1 MPEAPPIEPPQ
12 ASKPKPPVGDMQ
24 SVIMQSLA
32 QFAPTVR
39 GITGQDDSARKQ
51 AIEQHLRGL
60 ISEHG
65 FAVNDVRGE
74 KINVGGQWIDTMQD
88 IANGQ
93 GGGAAIPQWLV
104 EDGSGCGWP
113 VVWPGR
119 HGRVFGGGSDD
130 GCFLAAVN
138 ARAGATT
145 TKRNKTR
152 NCQFS
157 V

>member
-1 MPEAPPIEPPQ
+1 
-12 ASKPKPPVGDMQ
+12 MQ

-104 EDGSGCGWP
+104 EDGSG
-113 VVWPGR
+113 
-119 HGRVFGGGSDD
+119 GGGGGMATPGMPGMHPLLGGDA
-130 GCFLAAVN
+130 LAGIQAAIGQYAEPSSN
-138 ARAGATT
+138 LQALLQQLQGGR
-145 TKRNKTR
+145 
-152 NCQFS
+152 
-157 V
+157 